1 MVRIGLAI
9 ALTLVLLGAPA
20 GAGAQQ
26 TTAVARIGFLATGG
40 TRAETTEPFQRGLRE
55 LGYVEGRNV
64 VTEYRSADGKADR
77 LPALA
82 AELVALKV
90 DVLVA
95 AGQSAAL
102 AARQATK
109 TIPIVLPTAEDP
121 LTNGLVASLARPGGN
136 ITGLALLSPE
146 LIGKSLEQLK
156 EVVPWAGRVAVLWH
170 PGATPERG
178 ERDMLKDAEFVARDL
193 GIQLRVVKALGPDD
207 FLRAFTVTK
216 RVQADALTVLSSPL
230 FVAERRRIADL
241 AKKNR
246 LPTAFASRA
255 YVEAGGLV
263 SYGPNLAEMLR
274 RSATY
279 VDKILKGAKPGDLPV
294 EQPTTFELVVNL
306 KTAKALGLTI
316 PASMLS
322 RADRVIE

>member
-9 ALTLVLLGAPA
+9 ALTLVLFGTPA
-20 GAGAQQ
+20 GAGAQP
-26 TTAVARIGFLATGG
+26 TTAVARIGFLAIGG

-55 LGYVEGRNV
+55 LGYVEGRNF
-64 VTEYRSADGKADR
+64 VTDYRSADGKPDR

-102 AARQATK
+102 AARQATR
-109 TIPIVLPTAEDP
+109 TIPIVVPIAEDP
-121 LTNGLVASLARPGGN
+121 ATNGLVASLARPGGN

-170 PGATPERG
+170 PGAAPERG

-193 GIQLRVVKALGPDD
+193 AIQLRFVKALGPDD

-246 LPTAFASRA
+246 LPTVFAFRA

-263 SYGPNLAEMLR
+263 SYGPNLGEMFR

-294 EQPTTFELVVNL
+294 EQPTAFELAVNL

-316 PASMLS
+316 PASMVS
-322 RADRVIE
+322 RADQVIE